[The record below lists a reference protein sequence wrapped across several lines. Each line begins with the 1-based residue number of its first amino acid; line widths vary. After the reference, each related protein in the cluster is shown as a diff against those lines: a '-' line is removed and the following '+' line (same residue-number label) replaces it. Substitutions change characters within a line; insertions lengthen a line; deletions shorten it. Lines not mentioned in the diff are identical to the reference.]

1 MKQKKI
7 VILLVIIFL
16 QTSCTKLEFDS
27 FDPMTST
34 LRWIITH
41 ERHWRCL
48 YCWAFDGEGSIDFKR
63 RYENRKGRRGKRY
76 LTNAMNITMRIEMT
90 HESILR
96 WIKEKLEVGTVRK
109 RNRSP
114 SVKSHWKDR
123 WTYTLRCRQAYYVCC
138 LIWPYAHVKMA
149 KIQK

>member
-1 MKQKKI
+1 MKDTDVAYI
-7 VILLVIIFL
+7 AGL
-16 QTSCTKLEFDS
+16 
-27 FDPMTST
+27 
-34 LRWIITH
+34 
-41 ERHWRCL
+41 
-48 YCWAFDGEGSIDFKR
+48 FDGEGSIDFKR
-63 RYENRKGRRGKRY
+63 RYENRKGRKGKRY

-123 WTYTLRCRQAYYVCC
+123 WTYTLRYRQAYYVCC

-149 KIQK
+149 KIQKIIDHYSEKDKIIMNDKIINMQEYKERMSLE

>member
-1 MKQKKI
+1 MKDTDVAYI
-7 VILLVIIFL
+7 AGL
-16 QTSCTKLEFDS
+16 
-27 FDPMTST
+27 
-34 LRWIITH
+34 
-41 ERHWRCL
+41 
-48 YCWAFDGEGSIDFKR
+48 FDGEGSIDFKR

-114 SVKSHWKDR
+114 SIKKHWKDR

-149 KIQK
+149 KIQKIIDHYSEKDKIIMNDKIINMQEYKERMSME

>member
-1 MKQKKI
+1 MKDTDVAYI
-7 VILLVIIFL
+7 AGL
-16 QTSCTKLEFDS
+16 
-27 FDPMTST
+27 
-34 LRWIITH
+34 
-41 ERHWRCL
+41 
-48 YCWAFDGEGSIDFKR
+48 FDGEGSIDFKR
-63 RYENRKGRRGKRY
+63 RYENRKGRKGKRY

-123 WTYTLRCRQAYYVCC
+123 WTYTLRYRQAYYVCC

-149 KIQK
+149 KIQKIIVHYSEKDKIIMNDKIINMQEYKERMSLE

>member
-1 MKQKKI
+1 MKDTDVAYI
-7 VILLVIIFL
+7 AGL
-16 QTSCTKLEFDS
+16 
-27 FDPMTST
+27 
-34 LRWIITH
+34 
-41 ERHWRCL
+41 
-48 YCWAFDGEGSIDFKR
+48 FDGEGSIDFKR
-63 RYENRKGRRGKRY
+63 RYENRKGRKGKRY

-123 WTYTLRCRQAYYVCC
+123 WTYTLRYRQAYYVCC
-138 LIWPYAHVKMA
+138 LIWPYAHVKIA
-149 KIQK
+149 KIQKIIDHYSEKDKIIMNDKIINMQEYKERMSME

>member
-1 MKQKKI
+1 MKDTDVAYI
-7 VILLVIIFL
+7 AGL
-16 QTSCTKLEFDS
+16 
-27 FDPMTST
+27 
-34 LRWIITH
+34 
-41 ERHWRCL
+41 
-48 YCWAFDGEGSIDFKR
+48 FDGEGSIDFKR
-63 RYENRKGRRGKRY
+63 RYENRKGKKGKRY

-123 WTYTLRCRQAYYVCC
+123 WTYTLRYRQAYYVCC

-149 KIQK
+149 KIQKIIDHYSEKDKIIMNDKIINMQEYKERMSME

>member
-1 MKQKKI
+1 MKDTDVAYI
-7 VILLVIIFL
+7 AGL
-16 QTSCTKLEFDS
+16 
-27 FDPMTST
+27 
-34 LRWIITH
+34 
-41 ERHWRCL
+41 
-48 YCWAFDGEGSIDFKR
+48 FDGEGSIDFKR
-63 RYENRKGRRGKRY
+63 RYENRKGRKGKRY

-149 KIQK
+149 KIQKIIDHYSEKDKIIMNDKIINMQEYKERMSME

>member
-1 MKQKKI
+1 MKDTDVAYI
-7 VILLVIIFL
+7 AGL
-16 QTSCTKLEFDS
+16 
-27 FDPMTST
+27 
-34 LRWIITH
+34 
-41 ERHWRCL
+41 
-48 YCWAFDGEGSIDFKR
+48 FDGEGSIDFKR
-63 RYENRKGRRGKRY
+63 RYENRKGRKGKRY

-123 WTYTLRCRQAYYVCC
+123 WTYTLRYRQAYYVCC

-149 KIQK
+149 KIQKIIDHYSEKDKIIMNDKIINMQEYKERMSME

>member
-1 MKQKKI
+1 MKDTDVAYI
-7 VILLVIIFL
+7 AGL
-16 QTSCTKLEFDS
+16 
-27 FDPMTST
+27 
-34 LRWIITH
+34 
-41 ERHWRCL
+41 
-48 YCWAFDGEGSIDFKR
+48 FDGEGSIDFKR

-149 KIQK
+149 KIQKIIDHYSEKDKIIMNDKIINMQE

>member
-1 MKQKKI
+1 MKDTDVAYI
-7 VILLVIIFL
+7 AGL
-16 QTSCTKLEFDS
+16 
-27 FDPMTST
+27 
-34 LRWIITH
+34 
-41 ERHWRCL
+41 
-48 YCWAFDGEGSIDFKR
+48 FDGEGSIDFKR
-63 RYENRKGRRGKRY
+63 RYENRKGKKGKRY

-123 WTYTLRCRQAYYVCC
+123 WTYTLRYRQAYYVCC

-149 KIQK
+149 KIQKIIDHYSEKDKIIMNDKIINMQEYKERMSLE

>member
-1 MKQKKI
+1 MKDTDVAYI
-7 VILLVIIFL
+7 AGL
-16 QTSCTKLEFDS
+16 
-27 FDPMTST
+27 
-34 LRWIITH
+34 
-41 ERHWRCL
+41 
-48 YCWAFDGEGSIDFKR
+48 FDGEGTIDFKR

-149 KIQK
+149 KIQKIIDHYSEKDKIIMNDKIINMQEYKERMSME

>member
-1 MKQKKI
+1 MKDTDVAYI
-7 VILLVIIFL
+7 AGL
-16 QTSCTKLEFDS
+16 
-27 FDPMTST
+27 
-34 LRWIITH
+34 
-41 ERHWRCL
+41 
-48 YCWAFDGEGSIDFKR
+48 FDGEGSIDFKR

-149 KIQK
+149 KIQKIIDHYSEKDKIIMNDKIINMQEYKERMSME

>member
-1 MKQKKI
+1 MKDTDVAYI
-7 VILLVIIFL
+7 AGL
-16 QTSCTKLEFDS
+16 
-27 FDPMTST
+27 
-34 LRWIITH
+34 
-41 ERHWRCL
+41 
-48 YCWAFDGEGSIDFKR
+48 FDGEGSIDFKR
-63 RYENRKGRRGKRY
+63 RCENRKGRKGKRY

-123 WTYTLRCRQAYYVCC
+123 WTYTLRYRQAYYVCC

-149 KIQK
+149 KIQKIIDHYSEKDKIIMNEKIINMQEYKSKYTNI

>member
-1 MKQKKI
+1 MKDTDVAYI
-7 VILLVIIFL
+7 AGL
-16 QTSCTKLEFDS
+16 
-27 FDPMTST
+27 
-34 LRWIITH
+34 
-41 ERHWRCL
+41 
-48 YCWAFDGEGSIDFKR
+48 FDGEGSIDFKR
-63 RYENRKGRRGKRY
+63 RYENRKGKKGRRY

-123 WTYTLRCRQAYYVCC
+123 WTYTLRYRQAYYVCC

-149 KIQK
+149 KIQKIIDHYSEKDKIIMNDKIINMQEYKERMSLE

>member
-1 MKQKKI
+1 MKDTDVAYI
-7 VILLVIIFL
+7 AGL
-16 QTSCTKLEFDS
+16 
-27 FDPMTST
+27 
-34 LRWIITH
+34 
-41 ERHWRCL
+41 
-48 YCWAFDGEGSIDFKR
+48 FDGEGSIDFKR

-123 WTYTLRCRQAYYVCC
+123 WTYTLRCRQAYYGCN
-138 LIWPYAHVKMA
+138 LIWPYAHVKMEKKK
-149 KIQK
+149 KIIDHYSEKDKIIMNDKIINMQEYKERMSME

>member
-1 MKQKKI
+1 MKDTDVAYI
-7 VILLVIIFL
+7 AGL
-16 QTSCTKLEFDS
+16 
-27 FDPMTST
+27 
-34 LRWIITH
+34 
-41 ERHWRCL
+41 
-48 YCWAFDGEGSIDFKR
+48 FDGEGSIDFKR
-63 RYENRKGRRGKRY
+63 RYENRKGKKGRRY

-123 WTYTLRCRQAYYVCC
+123 WTYTLRYRQAYYGCC
-138 LIWPYAHVKMA
+138 LIWAYAHVKMA
-149 KIQK
+149 KIQKIIDHYSEKDKIIMNDKIINMQEYKERMSLE

>member
-1 MKQKKI
+1 MKDTDVAYI
-7 VILLVIIFL
+7 AGL
-16 QTSCTKLEFDS
+16 
-27 FDPMTST
+27 
-34 LRWIITH
+34 
-41 ERHWRCL
+41 
-48 YCWAFDGEGSIDFKR
+48 FDGEGSIDFKR

-123 WTYTLRCRQAYYVCC
+123 WTYTLRYRQAYYVCC

-149 KIQK
+149 KIQKIIDHYSEKDKIIMNDKIINMQEYKERMSME

>member
-1 MKQKKI
+1 MKDTDVAYI
-7 VILLVIIFL
+7 AGL
-16 QTSCTKLEFDS
+16 
-27 FDPMTST
+27 
-34 LRWIITH
+34 
-41 ERHWRCL
+41 
-48 YCWAFDGEGSIDFKR
+48 FDGEGSIDFKR
-63 RYENRKGRRGKRY
+63 RYENRKGRKGKRY

-149 KIQK
+149 KIQKIIDHYSEKDKIIMNDKIINMQEYKERMSLE